1 MHAIT
6 CPTATTKRPRGVAGY
21 LLLMITVVLAG
32 NDFASAQG
40 QQGGSVQ
47 ITIADELVLALD
59 DSRRG
64 QLQRDTA
71 GNLVTR
77 PGDIIRY
84 TLTATNGGA
93 ESAHEVE
100 IVDPIPE
107 GTEYIAGSAKGSDMT
122 ITYSIDG
129 GHYFQPTPIMED
141 FRQPDGT
148 IVRRPVPL
156 ARYTHVKWRVD
167 NPIPEGSSL
176 SATVTVK
183 VTPTETQE
191 GVGN

>member
-1 MHAIT
+1 MHVVS
-6 CPTATTKRPRGVAGY
+6 CPTTTSKRPRGVVGC
-21 LLLMITVVLAG
+21 LLLIVTVVLAG

-40 QQGGSVQ
+40 QQGGSVR
-47 ITIADELVLALD
+47 ITISDELVLAPD
-59 DSRRG
+59 DSRQG

-107 GTEYIAGSAKGSDMT
+107 GTEYLAESAKGSEMT

-141 FRQPDGT
+141 FRKPDGT
-148 IVRRPVPL
+148 LVRRPVPL
-156 ARYTHVKWRVD
+156 ARYTHIKWRVD
-167 NPIPEGSSL
+167 NPIPEGLSV

-183 VTPTETQE
+183 VTPTETLE